1 MWNKVKLGEVLCRVK
16 DDITIEDN
24 TSYKQITVRLNHKG
38 VILRGLK
45 NGIEIKSKQFIAKT
59 GNLIISGIDARNGAV
74 GIVPEELNG
83 AVVTNDFL
91 LYDCNNL
98 KLSTEYIAE
107 LLKTEYFD
115 NELKKASEGTTNRV
129 RLQKDKFLKIEIPL
143 PPLSEQL
150 TIVAKLENATAKL
163 KQIKQLRAESL
174 KETEILKSGYMKKA
188 FELKKDWKEKIISDI
203 CYHPQYGFTASANFE
218 LGNVKMLRITDIQEG
233 KVNWDKVPFCM
244 CQNSETYLLQENDI
258 LFARTGGTI
267 GKSFLIKG
275 NVPES
280 VFASYLIRLR
290 IKDDTNIDYVY
301 NFFQSP
307 EYWQQVFDTKTGT
320 GQPNIN
326 GQKLAK
332 LKIPIPPLEIQNQI
346 VNEIENFNKK
356 LDTIKQL
363 QQQTEAEI
371 TAMEKSILNKYIQT
385 N

>member
-129 RLQKDKFLKIEIPL
+129 RLQKDKFLAIEIPL

-174 KETEILKSGYMKKA
+174 TL
-188 FELKKDWKEKIISDI
+188 
-203 CYHPQYGFTASANFE
+203 
-218 LGNVKMLRITDIQEG
+218 
-233 KVNWDKVPFCM
+233 
-244 CQNSETYLLQENDI
+244 QNSFFESILEKYKNQINNIRLEELIEYQNGFIEIDDLQSYKRCTAKLYAQGIELRDVVKGFDI
-258 LFARTGGTI
+258 KTKKQQVCKKHDFLVAEIDAKLGGFGI
-267 GKSFLIKG
+267 
-275 NVPES
+275 VPENLEGAIVS
-280 VFASYLIRLR
+280 SHYFLFCAKTELLNIKYLENIIKTRNFQKQIIARGTTNYSAIRP
-290 IKDDTNIDYVY
+290 KNIL
-301 NFFQSP
+301 
-307 EYWQQVFDTKTGT
+307 
-320 GQPNIN
+320 NIEIPYLSIAMQN
-326 GQKLAK
+326 KIVRLTDKLTQ
-332 LKIPIPPLEIQNQI
+332 L
-346 VNEIENFNKK
+346 
-356 LDTIKQL
+356 TQL

-371 TAMEKSILNKYIQT
+371 TAMEKSILNTYKPIR
-385 N
+385 